1 MTDAE
6 VDGIISAVWRSE
18 ASLSVNLRALVR
30 AAAVYGWRCAQAA
43 HWLIDMVDPIEEQK
57 RQDRLES
64 WYEQD
69 GRNEKDHPLHSLYTG
84 LAEKYMNKENANV

>member
-1 MTDAE
+1 MAGGVPRLLT
-6 VDGIISAVWRSE
+6 GSKNC
-18 ASLSVNLRALVR
+18 L
-30 AAAVYGWRCAQAA
+30 
-43 HWLIDMVDPIEEQK
+43 LIDMVDPIEEQK
-57 RQDRLES
+57 RQDRLVS